1 MDLLKYLD
9 DHFDGPKLAPFVR
22 DKSLHILLCCAF
34 CSSITMIKVKTVEIL
49 NACDYWM
56 CFEYWCKQ
64 EESKKGEAAELLDYA
79 DTFNKT
85 GYAGLSMKGAS
96 PSEIEEVVGI
106 ASQLPANLK
115 FGLHLT
121 KCKELFP
128 LCGDFSTWCETE
140 RNGCIFLS

>member
-22 DKSLHILLCCAF
+22 DKPLPILPCCAF
-34 CSSITMIKVKTVEIL
+34 CSSITVIKVQTVENFEYMWLL
-49 NACDYWM
+49 NG
-56 CFEYWCKQ
+56 FEYWCKQ
-64 EESKKGEAAELLDYA
+64 EESKKEEAAELLKYT

-85 GYAGLSMKGAS
+85 GFTGLSMKGAS

-106 ASQLPANLK
+106 EFQLPTILK

-121 KCKELFP
+121 KCNELFP
-128 LCGDFSTWCETE
+128 LCGYFST
-140 RNGCIFLS
+140 